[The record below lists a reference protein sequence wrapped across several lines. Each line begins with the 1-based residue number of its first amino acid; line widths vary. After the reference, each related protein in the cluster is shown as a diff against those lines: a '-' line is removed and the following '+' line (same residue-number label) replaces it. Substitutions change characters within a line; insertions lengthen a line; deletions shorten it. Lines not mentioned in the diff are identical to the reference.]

1 MTFIESKKDVEA
13 LTLTIVSEYDA
24 PLERIWQLWSDPRQ
38 LERWWGP
45 PGYPATFEVF
55 EFEPG
60 GRATYYMTT
69 PEGTKAWGW
78 WRFVEVEPP
87 VRLAVDDGFAVE
99 GGDPAPGDAG
109 RMITTL
115 EERDGR
121 TRMTQLSQFT
131 SVAQLEELL
140 AMGQE
145 QGMIE
150 ALTQIDDLLAASP
163 TH

>member
-1 MTFIESKKDVEA
+1 MTFIESIKDADE

-24 PLERIWQLWSDPRQ
+24 PEERVWQLWSDPRQ
-38 LERWWGP
+38 LELWWGP

-69 PEGTKAWGW
+69 PEGTKGWGW
-78 WRFVEVEPP
+78 WRFVEIAPTT
-87 VRLAVDDGFAVE
+87 RLAVDDGFAEE
-99 GGDPAPGDAG
+99 GGAPAPGEPG

-121 TRMTQLSQFT
+121 TRMTMLSRFA
-131 SVAQLEELL
+131 SLEQMDEVL

-145 QGMIE
+145 EGMKE
-150 ALTQIDDLLAASP
+150 ALTQIDAVLAG
-163 TH
+163 TLTR